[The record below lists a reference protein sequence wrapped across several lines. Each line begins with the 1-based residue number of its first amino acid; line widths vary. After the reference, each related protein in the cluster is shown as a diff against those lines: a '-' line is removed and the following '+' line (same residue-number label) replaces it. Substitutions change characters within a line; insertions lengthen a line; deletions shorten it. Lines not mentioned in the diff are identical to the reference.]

1 MTSIIHIYL
10 RRIFARCQAN
20 KQTAQARDLIADAV
34 EPKAEAKKRVSA
46 CWVCCIQ
53 NKVRRRRSTPSGA
66 RGPGFL
72 GVSECRAE
80 FARREWVPVEGGGVA
95 RLSAG
100 RKIGDYGRDV
110 TILGWVEQ

>member
-20 KQTAQARDLIADAV
+20 K
-34 EPKAEAKKRVSA
+34 
-46 CWVCCIQ
+46 
-53 NKVRRRRSTPSGA
+53 VRRPRSTPSRA